1 MILKRDKEES
11 EKLDPKDKEKLEA
24 YKKGVAGGVTG
35 VAVGG
40 LTAALGHAFI
50 KRVKENGQG
59 EVQGKI
65 REGLK
70 ELSDSLSE
78 ENIRRIK
85 AGGKATAGAGA
96 VLATAAG
103 IAYGVK
109 KRKVRKA
116 EEKKDD
122 SKEK

>member
-11 EKLDPKDKEKLEA
+11 EKLDPKDKEKLET

-40 LTAALGHAFI
+40 LTAALGHAF
-50 KRVKENGQG
+50 KKVKENGQG
-59 EVQGKI
+59 EVQGKV

-70 ELSDSLSE
+70 ELSGNLSE

-85 AGGKATAGAGA
+85 AGGKAAAGAGA

>member
-11 EKLDPKDKEKLEA
+11 EKLDPKDKEKLET

-40 LTAALGHAFI
+40 LAAALGHAF
-50 KRVKENGQG
+50 KKVKENGKG
-59 EVQGKI
+59 EVQGKV

-70 ELSDSLSE
+70 ELSGNLSE